1 VTGTGGVLVC
11 DDGIPP
17 PDDPGVSTRI
27 GLSPGRGDLSRWRF
41 YVRGA
46 VGVSRAPSR

>member
-1 VTGTGGVLVC
+1 MLLL
-11 DDGIPP
+11 DDGTSP
-17 PDDPGVSTRI
+17 PDDPGVSARI
-27 GLSPGRGDLSRWRF
+27 GLSPGKGEKSPWRS